1 MQKTFVP
8 KQNQIKRNW
17 YLIDA
22 KDKIL
27 GRLASRIAILLR
39 GKHKPYYTAHMD
51 TGDGVIVINA
61 AKVRV
66 TGKKM
71 SAKVYRRFSGYP
83 GGLKEVTLEKMLKNK
98 PEQVIKLAVRRMLPK
113 GALAEKMFKK
123 LKVYADDQ
131 HPHANLKP
139 QLIDPVK

>member
-39 GKHKPYYTAHMD
+39 GKHKPYYT
-51 TGDGVIVINA
+51 
-61 AKVRV
+61 
-66 TGKKM
+66 
-71 SAKVYRRFSGYP
+71 
-83 GGLKEVTLEKMLKNK
+83 
-98 PEQVIKLAVRRMLPK
+98 
-113 GALAEKMFKK
+113 
-123 LKVYADDQ
+123 
-131 HPHANLKP
+131 
-139 QLIDPVK
+139 